1 MEVTVGRMNNKNIEE
16 MIIELWGNIKSSN
29 ISIIEIL

>member
-16 MIIELWGNIKSSN
+16 MILELWGNIKWSN

>member
-16 MIIELWGNIKSSN
+16 MILELWGNIKSSN